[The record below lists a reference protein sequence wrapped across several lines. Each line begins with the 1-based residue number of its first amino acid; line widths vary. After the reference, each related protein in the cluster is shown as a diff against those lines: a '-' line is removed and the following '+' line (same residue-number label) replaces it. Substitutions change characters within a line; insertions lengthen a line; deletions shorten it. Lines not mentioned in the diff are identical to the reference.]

1 MKLKAVVYKEPKK
14 VEVKE
19 VENPKINKPTDA
31 IVRLTSSAIC
41 GSDLHMYDGET
52 TFESGRTLGHEPMGV
67 VEEVGDAV
75 QLVKPGDR
83 VVMPF
88 NIACGFCLNCIQGL
102 TNACLTL
109 NPDQPGAAYGYVDM
123 GPYEGGQAE
132 YVLVPFAD
140 GACLKLP
147 GKPGDEFED
156 DFVLLADIFPT
167 SYYSTELANVSIGK
181 AVAVFGAGPV
191 GLLAAYSAILKGAA
205 EVYIIDDSHE
215 RLKRA
220 KSIGAIPINTDDGD
234 PSQQIMEIRQ
244 NNKPLMESLRHGE
257 EKTLGVDCAIDAVG
271 FQAYDRDNPNQE
283 KRNQVLMD
291 IANVINAGGHLG
303 IIGVYPKAN
312 PAADNED
319 EKQGNIMFP
328 LGKLWEKGVTIG
340 MGQTP
345 VKQLHVFLRNLIFDG
360 KAKPSFI
367 VSDRIS
373 IDEAPQMYS
382 QFDKRDTVVKPV
394 IKFGMAAK

>member
-1 MKLKAVVYKEPKK
+1 MINNKIIFKRAGGWRKSQSKIEIFETPKFFNKNFWRFSKFRMNFGTGETCFLGRKTKPMKIENFRGVKIFDFDSFAGPKNIENIFGGKKMKAVVYKGPKN
-14 VEVKE
+14 VEVEE
-19 VENPKINKPTDA
+19 VENPKIRKPTDA
-31 IVRLTSSAIC
+31 IVRITSSAIC

-88 NIACGFCLNCIQGL
+88 NIACGFCLNCIQGM

-109 NPDQPGAAYGYVDM
+109 NPDQPGSAYGYVNM
-123 GPYEGGQAE
+123 GPYQGGQAE

-140 GACLKLP
+140 WACLKLP
-147 GKPGDEFED
+147 GEPGDEFED

-191 GLLAAYSAILKGAA
+191 GLLAAYSAILKGAS
-205 EVYIIDDSHE
+205 EVYIIDDSQE

-220 KSIGAIPINTDDGD
+220 ESIGAVPINTDDGD
-234 PSQQIMEIRQ
+234 PAQQIMEMRQ
-244 NNKPLMESLRHGE
+244 NNKNLMESLRPGE
-257 EKTLGVDCAIDAVG
+257 EKTLGVDSAIDAVG
-271 FQAYDRDNPNQE
+271 FQAYDRENPNQE

-291 IANVINAGGHLG
+291 IANVINAG
-303 IIGVYPKAN
+303 
-312 PAADNED
+312 
-319 EKQGNIMFP
+319 
-328 LGKLWEKGVTIG
+328 
-340 MGQTP
+340 
-345 VKQLHVFLRNLIFDG
+345 
-360 KAKPSFI
+360 
-367 VSDRIS
+367 
-373 IDEAPQMYS
+373 
-382 QFDKRDTVVKPV
+382 
-394 IKFGMAAK
+394 

>member
-1 MKLKAVVYKEPKK
+1 MKAVVYKGPKK
-14 VEVKE
+14 VEVEE
-19 VENPKINKPTDA
+19 VENPKISKPTDA
-31 IVRLTSSAIC
+31 IVKLTSSAIC

-52 TFESGRTLGHEPMGV
+52 TFETGRTLGHEPMGV

-109 NPDQPGAAYGYVDM
+109 NPDQPGSAYGYVDM
-123 GPYEGGQAE
+123 GPYQGSQAE
-132 YVLVPFAD
+132 YVLVPYAD
-140 GACLKLP
+140 WACLKLP
-147 GKPGDEFED
+147 GEPGDEFED

-167 SYYSTELANVSIGK
+167 SYYSTELAHVSIGK

-191 GLLAAYSAILKGAA
+191 GLLAAYSSVLKGAS
-205 EVYIIDDSHE
+205 EVYIIDDSQE

-220 KSIGAIPINTDDGD
+220 ESIGAIPINTDDGD
-234 PSQQIMEIRQ
+234 PAQQIMELRQ
-244 NNKPLMESLRHGE
+244 QNKNLMESLRQGE
-257 EKTLGVDCAIDAVG
+257 EKTLGVDSAIDAVG
-271 FQAYDRDNPNQE
+271 FQAYDRNNPNRE

-291 IANVINAGGHLG
+291 IANVINAGGHVGL
-303 IIGVYPKAN
+303 IGVYPKSN
-312 PAADNED
+312 PAAEDDN
-319 EKQGNIMFP
+319 EKQGNIVFP

-373 IDEAPQMYS
+373 IDEAPQAYS

>member
-1 MKLKAVVYKEPKK
+1 MKAVIYKGPKK
-14 VEVKE
+14 VEVE
-19 VENPKINKPTDA
+19 DVENPKISKPTDVV
-31 IVRLTSSAIC
+31 IRVTSSAIC

-52 TFESGRTLGHEPMGV
+52 TFESGRTFGYESMGV

-75 QLVKPGDR
+75 QLIKPGDR

-88 NIACGFCLNCIQGL
+88 NIACGFCLNCIQGM
-102 TNACLTL
+102 TSACLTL
-109 NPDQPGAAYGYVDM
+109 NPDQPGSAYGYVNM
-123 GPYEGGQAE
+123 GPYQGGQAE

-140 GACLKLP
+140 WACLKLP
-147 GKPGDEFED
+147 GEPGDEFED

-167 SYYSTELANVSIGK
+167 SYYSTELANVSTGK

-191 GLLAAYSAILKGAA
+191 GLLAAYSSILKGAS
-205 EVYIIDDSHE
+205 EVYVIDNSAE

-220 KSIGAIPINTDDGD
+220 GSIGAIPINTDDGD
-234 PSQQIMEIRQ
+234 PSQQIMEMRQ
-244 NNKPLMESLRHGE
+244 NNQNLMESLRPGE
-257 EKTLGVDCAIDAVG
+257 ENTLGVDCAIDAVG
-271 FQAYDRDNPNQE
+271 FQAYDRENPNQE

-291 IANVINAGGHLG
+291 IANVMNACGHIG
-303 IIGVYPKAN
+303 IIGSYTRSN
-312 PAADNED
+312 PATDNED

-328 LGKLWEKGVTIG
+328 MGKLWDKGVSIG

-345 VKQLHVFLRNLIFDG
+345 VKKLHVFLRNLIFDG

-373 IDEAPQMYS
+373 IDDAPKIYS
-382 QFDKRDTVVKPV
+382 ELDQRDTVVKPV

>member
-1 MKLKAVVYKEPKK
+1 MKAVVYKGPKK
-14 VEVKE
+14 VEVEE
-19 VENPKINKPTDA
+19 VENPKIGKPTDA
-31 IVRLTSSAIC
+31 IIRLTSSAIC

-52 TFESGRTLGHEPMGV
+52 EMETGGTLGHEPMGV

-88 NIACGFCLNCIQGL
+88 NIACGFCLNCIQGM

-109 NPDQPGAAYGYVDM
+109 NPNQPGSAYGYVDM
-123 GPYEGGQAE
+123 GPYGGGQAE

-140 GACLKLP
+140 WACLKLP
-147 GKPGDEFED
+147 GEPGDEFED

-167 SYYSTELANVSIGK
+167 SYYSTELAHVSIGK

-191 GLLAAYSAILKGAA
+191 GLLAAYSAILKGAS
-205 EVYIIDDSHE
+205 EVYIVDDSQE
-215 RLKRA
+215 RLNRA
-220 KSIGAIPINTDDGD
+220 ESIGAIPINTDDGD
-234 PSQQIMEIRQ
+234 PAQQIMEMRQ
-244 NNKPLMESLRHGE
+244 KNKNLMESLRPGE
-257 EKTLGVDCAIDAVG
+257 EKTLGVDSAIDAVG
-271 FQAYDRDNPNQE
+271 YQAYDRDNPNQE

-291 IANVINAGGHLG
+291 IANVINACGHVGL
-303 IIGVYPKAN
+303 IGDYLKAN
-312 PAADNED
+312 PAADNDD

-345 VKQLHVFLRNLIFDG
+345 VKRLHVFLRNLIFDG

-373 IDEAPQMYS
+373 IDDAPQVYS
-382 QFDKRDTVVKPV
+382 QFDQRDTVVKPI
-394 IKFGMAAK
+394 IKFIPAK